1 MSLIAIRVNDVL
13 NKRLEEI
20 AKKIERSK
28 SFIIRKGIESYLEE
42 LEDAQDAL
50 NILNDPTTQWL
61 DYDGAK
67 KKLDLG

>member
-1 MSLIAIRVNDVL
+1 MSMIAIRLNDVL
-13 NKRLEEI
+13 NERLEEI
-20 AKKIERSK
+20 SKKLERSK

>member
-1 MSLIAIRVNDVL
+1 MSLIAIRVNDAL

-20 AKKIERSK
+20 SKKIERSK

>member
-1 MSLIAIRVNDVL
+1 MSLIAVRLNDVL

-20 AKKIERSK
+20 SKKIDRSK

-50 NILNDPTTQWL
+50 NILNDPTTKWL

>member
-1 MSLIAIRVNDVL
+1 MSMIAIRLDDVL
-13 NKRLEEI
+13 NERLEEI
-20 AKKIERSK
+20 SKKLERSK

-50 NILNDPTTQWL
+50 NILNDPTTKWL